1 MRLIG
6 YVFLILIGAVAA
18 SYWPLT
24 PYLPPIETVYQ
35 TVRDNAPFL
44 ADWLPEADE
53 TDEEVVV
60 GPIGSTAPVQATEQD
75 PASSESAATTDATTD
90 AASDTIW
97 YAFDI
102 TEIENL
108 LSEMG
113 VESNRE
119 MDLDG
124 KPYLLAES
132 YEGDKFAI
140 QITACEV
147 EDKCLHLDLFSVF
160 ELRPT
165 LAEFS
170 DLNEK
175 YSYMKFYS
183 TSDGD
188 LVLQKYITADYGIAR
203 DNVRINFEMIID
215 IIDHFDEEL
224 SQ

>member
-1 MRLIG
+1 MRLLG
-6 YVFLILIGAVAA
+6 YVILILIGAVAG

-44 ADWLPEADE
+44 ADWLPQADE
-53 TDEEVVV
+53 TDEDVVA
-60 GPIGSTAPVQATEQD
+60 GPIGSTAPVQATEQIQ
-75 PASSESAATTDATTD
+75 ASSESTAPTDVANGTLWD
-90 AASDTIW
+90 
-97 YAFDI
+97 AFDI

-108 LSEMG
+108 LNEMG
-113 VESNRE
+113 VESKRE

-140 QITACEV
+140 QIKACDA
-147 EDKCLHLDLFSVF
+147 EDKCLHLDVFSVF

-165 LAEFS
+165 PAEFA

-183 TSDGD
+183 SIDGE